1 GVYEGSGLRSQIR
14 ELWGNPVVKFA
25 MAGSSVVLLT
35 QAVNQGFLPVLLQAH
50 PASLIATLFSLQ
62 GLSSMAMRPFLDR
75 LSRIAPSRSTLLMVV
90 VVLVMLGTAITVISS
105 RIWTM
110 VIAMLVLGAGSGIS
124 QPLSMVMVLDEVE
137 PRRRGLALGFR
148 ISANRLA
155 QVSGPA
161 VFGLVASTAGLTTS
175 YLS

>member
-1 GVYEGSGLRSQIR
+1 
-14 ELWGNPVVKFA
+14 
-25 MAGSSVVLLT
+25 
-35 QAVNQGFLPVLLQAH
+35 
-50 PASLIATLFSLQ
+50 
-62 GLSSMAMRPFLDR
+62 
-75 LSRIAPSRSTLLMVV
+75 MVV
-90 VVLVMLGTAITVISS
+90 VGLVMLGTAITVISS

-161 VFGLVASTAGLTTS
+161 VFGLVASTAGLTAS
-175 YLS
+175 YLSLVVLGPVMLWVLRARTARPQRD